1 MSDSEPDAP
10 PPPKA
15 KATDKQ
21 MANLRKGMEAL
32 KAKREA
38 LAKEKEVFEEKQ
50 KKGEIPADAPKPKL
64 APAPKKPKVVV
75 VSPPPAEPEVIYKER
90 KKQERKAKIAVDD
103 VKGELAAL
111 RAELSALK
119 APAVVKEV
127 EKIVEK
133 PVDRVVEK
141 TKVLSGSEMLNAIF
155 FK

>member
-75 VSPPPAEPEVIYKER
+75 VSPWTTITSGFSARRIGPRPVSTPTTMSASVCAWRCARNARCAVQMHAGTVQRPGAGVKRFAIMLCAFRLLLER
-90 KKQERKAKIAVDD
+90 NR
-103 VKGELAAL
+103 
-111 RAELSALK
+111 
-119 APAVVKEV
+119 
-127 EKIVEK
+127 
-133 PVDRVVEK
+133 
-141 TKVLSGSEMLNAIF
+141 
-155 FK
+155 